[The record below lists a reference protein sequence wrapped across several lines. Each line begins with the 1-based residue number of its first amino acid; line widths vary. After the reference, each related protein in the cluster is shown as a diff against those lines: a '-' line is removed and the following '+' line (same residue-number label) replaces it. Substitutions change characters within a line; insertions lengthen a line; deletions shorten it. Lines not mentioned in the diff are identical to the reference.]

1 VVAHVGLVN
10 DGTAPAPGAGL
21 LHGGAP
27 CYNLYRTRDGRW
39 LAVAALE
46 LKFWETLCTALN
58 RPDWAKRH
66 WSLGQALGGADAV
79 ALTQELMALFATRTL
94 AEWIELLEPLN
105 CCVAP
110 VLTPAE
116 AAQHPLFAPELYTSA
131 TAAGQDDYANNTGDS
146 AIPQEWSGA
155 KTVKGYES

>member
-1 VVAHVGLVN
+1 MNARKRH
-10 DGTAPAPGAGL
+10 AI
-21 LHGGAP
+21 
-27 CYNLYRTRDGRW
+27 
-39 LAVAALE
+39 
-46 LKFWETLCTALN
+46 FETLQ
-58 RPDWAKRH
+58 
-66 WSLGQALGGADAV
+66 SLDPHPK
-79 ALTQELMALFATRTL
+79 TELEYT
-94 AEWIELLEPLN
+94 IELLEPLN

-131 TAAGQDDYANNTGDS
+131 TAAEQDDYANNTGDS